1 MCVWVC
7 VCVCVNIYADTDLYT
22 AYMPR
27 GGSMHGDRGKEVA
40 LHHPSRTQPSLLPR
54 ADPVSTI
61 SGLRR
66 PRQGGRCSAPGEW
79 APLRSAGWNALRK
92 PWTALESKHLLRL
105 RWASFAGSLEV
116 GPSVRGIIF
125 FFPQASFSWR
135 NSHDWP
141 SSRGLFHLQNVP
153 GILVGSQRLT
163 QCYVRTKQG
172 PNASWVKSLKS
183 TEEKSR
189 SPKGTVMYILIGL
202 K

>member
-79 APLRSAGWNALRK
+79 VPLRSAGWNALRK

-125 FFPQASFSWR
+125 FFFPKPLSLDGIATTDLRPEVCSTYRMFQGFSWDPR
-135 NSHDWP
+135 GSHSAMYAQSKGP
-141 SSRGLFHLQNVP
+141 M
-153 GILVGSQRLT
+153 RL
-163 QCYVRTKQG
+163 
-172 PNASWVKSLKS
+172 
-183 TEEKSR
+183 E
-189 SPKGTVMYILIGL
+189 
-202 K
+202 